1 MMDIQKLNEQ
11 LEPNVTV
18 DPQQFEKLQWYLV
31 ELLKWN
37 RKINLTSIVDI
48 DQCWEKHI
56 VDSLL
61 ASCFIDGNEHVLDI
75 GSGAGF
81 PSIPLKIVYE
91 GLVVDS
97 VDSVSK
103 KISFQRHCIRNL
115 GVKNFSA
122 HAERIEALQEE
133 MAGKFD
139 VVISRA
145 FTSLI
150 QFVEIAAPF
159 LNSKGKILAMKGSA
173 ADDELLLAQVSLQR
187 LGLTVVS
194 RKEVVLSPS
203 KSKRVLIEIKR
214 IDEPAFQ

>member
-1 MMDIQKLNEQ
+1 MMDIQELNEQ
-11 LEPNVTV
+11 LRSYVTV
-18 DPQQFEKLQWYLV
+18 DPYQFEKLQWYLA

-61 ASCFIDGNEHVLDI
+61 ASCFVDGDEHVLDI

-91 GLVVDS
+91 NLVVDS

-103 KISFQRHCIRNL
+103 KISFQRHCVRNL
-115 GVKNFSA
+115 AIKKFSA
-122 HAERIEALQEE
+122 HAQRIEALPEE
-133 MAGKFD
+133 MAGQFD
-139 VVISRA
+139 IVISRA

-159 LNSKGKILAMKGSA
+159 LNSTGKIIAMKGSA
-173 ADDELLLAQVSLQR
+173 ADDELLLASATLQR

-194 RKEVVLSPS
+194 RKEVFLVPS

-214 IDEPAFQ
+214 QDSLAFL

>member
-1 MMDIQKLNEQ
+1 MMDIKKLNEQ
-11 LEPNVTV
+11 LQPNVTV
-18 DPQQFEKLQWYLV
+18 NPQQFEKLQWYLA

-61 ASCFIDGNEHVLDI
+61 SSCFVEGDEHILDI

-91 GLVVDS
+91 NLAVDS

-103 KISFQRHCIRNL
+103 KISFQRHCVRNL
-115 GVKNFSA
+115 GVKKFSA
-122 HAERIEALQEE
+122 HAERIEALQEQ
-133 MAGKFD
+133 MAGQFD
-139 VVISRA
+139 IVISRA

-159 LNSKGKILAMKGSA
+159 LNSNGKIIAMKGSA
-173 ADDELLLAQVSLQR
+173 ADDELLLAADTLQR
-187 LGLTVVS
+187 LGLMVVS
-194 RKEVVLSPS
+194 RKEVVLLPS

-214 IDEPAFQ
+214 TNESVFQ